1 MSAKKYL
8 KKPVEVEAWI
18 FPDNC
23 REQYE
28 TGAQLNDADIETHF
42 YDYAVQKSDTRFRDG
57 AYWRWTAVHLEY
69 RGDRFIAFIGDVI
82 ILDPLEGVRVVKP
95 DIFAATY
102 EVPTNNET
110 AADEHHSVRELYDYR
125 MAYNSLL
132 FNQWARD
139 GKYEVHKSWR
149 HGDGEKCF
157 GGGWFIVSATTPY
170 GQVTN
175 HYSSEHWSRF
185 HVPIRER
192 AAEWD
197 GHTPQQA
204 LDRLIR
210 LTEVTA

>member
-1 MSAKKYL
+1 MSVKKYR
-8 KKPVEVEAWI
+8 KKPVEIEAI
-18 FPDNC
+18 
-23 REQYE
+23 
-28 TGAQLNDADIETHF
+28 QLKIHNLHEVAKWCDADLGYIFGSTEPDALDIHT
-42 YDYAVQKSDTRFRDG
+42 
-57 AYWRWTAVHLEY
+57 LE
-69 RGDRFIAFIGDVI
+69 GTMAAHIGDYI
-82 ILDPLEGVRVVKP
+82 IRGVQGEFYPCKP

-102 EVPTNNET
+102 EVPTSNET
-110 AADEHHSVRELYDYR
+110 AADEHHSVQELYDYR

>member
-1 MSAKKYL
+1 MSIKRYR
-8 KKPVEVEAWI
+8 KKPVEISAAKW
-18 FPDNC
+18 DGTA
-23 REQYE
+23 EQATPLIEWMLQNGE
-28 TGAQLNDADIETHF
+28 TANYYCEPPCSEKEEGH
-42 YDYAVQKSDTRFRDG
+42 
-57 AYWRWTAVHLEY
+57 
-69 RGDRFIAFIGDVI
+69 VI
-82 ILDPLEGVRVVKP
+82 RIYTLEGAMDAQPGDYIICGVANEFYPCKP

-102 EVPTNNET
+102 ESATDNE
-110 AADEHHSVRELYDYR
+110 AEADEHHSVQELYDYR

-139 GKYEVHKSWR
+139 EKYDVHKSWR

-175 HYSSEHWSRF
+175 HYSSEHWHRF
-185 HVPIRER
+185 HVPTRER

-204 LDRLIR
+204 LERLIR
-210 LTEVTA
+210 LTEVISE

>member
-1 MSAKKYL
+1 MSVKKYR
-8 KKPVEVEAWI
+8 KKPVTIEAI
-18 FPDNC
+18 
-23 REQYE
+23 
-28 TGAQLNDADIETHF
+28 QLNNHNVREVAEWCGADLGHTFGSTEPDSLHIPTLEGTM
-42 YDYAVQKSDTRFRDG
+42 A
-57 AYWRWTAVHLEY
+57 AY
-69 RGDRFIAFIGDVI
+69 IGDYI
-82 ILDPLEGVRVVKP
+82 IRGVQGEFYPCKP

-110 AADEHHSVRELYDYR
+110 AADEHHSVQELYDYR

>member
-1 MSAKKYL
+1 MSVKKYR
-8 KKPVEVEAWI
+8 KKPVTIEAM
-18 FPDNC
+18 
-23 REQYE
+23 
-28 TGAQLNDADIETHF
+28 QL
-42 YDYAVQKSDTRFRDG
+42 TRHNACEIAEWGGENVFVVYIVG
-57 AYWRWTAVHLEY
+57 E
-69 RGDRFIAFIGDVI
+69 RFDHEKAINIRT
-82 ILDPLEGVRVVKP
+82 LEGVMEADPGDYIIKGVQGEFYPCKP

-110 AADEHHSVRELYDYR
+110 AADEHHSVQELYDYR

-210 LTEVTA
+210 LTEVTE

>member
-1 MSAKKYL
+1 MKYR
-8 KKPVEVEAWI
+8 KKPVEVEAMQWDGDAMRAGLI
-18 FPDNC
+18 IEWVLNHGGVADYWCDIPC
-23 REQYE
+23 PG
-28 TGAQLNDADIETHF
+28 TGEGHYLRIHT
-42 YDYAVQKSDTRFRDG
+42 
-57 AYWRWTAVHLEY
+57 
-69 RGDRFIAFIGDVI
+69 
-82 ILDPLEGVRVVKP
+82 LEGDMKATKDDWIIKGVKGEFYPCRP
-95 DIFAATY
+95 DVFAATY
-102 EVPTNNET
+102 EVPPNNET
-110 AADEHHSVRELYDYR
+110 AADEHHSVQELYAYR
-125 MAYNSLL
+125 MAYNAVA

-175 HYSSEHWSRF
+175 HYSSEHWHQF

-204 LDRLIR
+204 LERLIR
-210 LTEVTA
+210 LTEVQND